1 MDQNWVDPERQRN
14 VPVRLRWPD
23 ENRLTGPLPVVIF
36 SHGLGGTREGGSVW
50 GEAWVDAGF
59 VVIHVQHTG
68 SDLNA
73 VRSVTKTFTDQRAL
87 RTLATP
93 EQLLERVTATQW
105 A

>member
-1 MDQNWVDPERQRN
+1 
-14 VPVRLRWPD
+14 
-23 ENRLTGPLPVVIF
+23 VIF

-59 VVIHVQHTG
+59 VVVHMQHMG

-73 VRSVTKTFTDQRAL
+73 VRGVTKTFTDRRAL

-93 EQLLERVTATQW
+93 EQLMARLLDVSFVLNEIEKRHVAKLDLW
-105 A
+105 H